1 MANEKTKDTLFI
13 DMKYIILYRKLG
25 YKEVKPDF
33 FEYDYNDT
41 KIIIESENQRYSFKG
56 NYYQLLSY
64 KDFVIL
70 ECIDRLLKKGYESN
84 QIRFDGLSDLSVYK
98 NNDICFRIFVAQWG
112 KDYKELL
119 SNYKYDDNGIVVLY
133 TSQLSG
139 GLVDFISRIYI
150 NHNVYEKGIFDKG
163 IAPYKFDFKNKEA
176 DGDYPKEFV
185 VSDNELLKYLGH
197 DKKVII
203 PEGIRRIGTG
213 AFWNNI
219 EVEEI
224 ILPDSVT
231 CICGDTFIYAT
242 NLKKINIPCNVDEMG
257 DDPFAGC
264 FNIEIENNSPK
275 FILEDGILFDKT
287 RRFLIHYTASNKA
300 TRYVIPETVEWIGK
314 HSFYK
319 CQNLEE
325 IVVTKNV
332 KFMGNN
338 AFSDCDKVHLVNQSE
353 YFKYIDGVLYNKE
366 GTQCMHY
373 SMGSGVEVVN
383 LLPTVRTIGR
393 NCFWNC
399 TMIKRIIIPQ
409 SVRQIGYNPFASC
422 TNITFEN
429 NSPFYKVEKGILYD
443 STMKELVCCPSSA
456 VENGKIIIPSTV
468 INLGRNCFAGCDKL
482 EKIDI
487 PSNVKFISRSTFS
500 NCTGLKQVVLPSSIE
515 EIGDWCFNNCINL
528 EKISIP
534 KDLKLSPNTFNGCP
548 NVDII
553 RY

>member
-25 YKEVKPDF
+25 YREIKPDI

-41 KIIIESENQRYSFKG
+41 KIIIESENQRYLYNNK
-56 NYYQLLSY
+56 YYQLLNY

-70 ECIDRLLKKGYESN
+70 ECIDRLLKKGYSSS
-84 QIRFDGLSDLSVYK
+84 QIRFDGLSDLTIYK
-98 NNDICFRIFVAQWG
+98 NNEICFKIFASQWG

-119 SNYKYDDNGIVVLY
+119 SEYKYDGECLVVLY

-139 GLVDFISRIYI
+139 GLVDFISKIYLDSK
-150 NHNVYEKGIFDKG
+150 VYDKGIFEKE
-163 IAPYKFDFKNKEA
+163 IKPYEFNFRNKEA
-176 DGDYPKEFV
+176 EGNYPPEFQV
-185 VSDNELLKYLGH
+185 EDNELLKYLGH
-197 DKKVII
+197 DKKVFV
-203 PEGIRRIGTG
+203 PNGIRRIGTG

-219 EVEEI
+219 EIEEVV
-224 ILPDSVT
+224 LPDTVT

-242 NLKKINIPCNVDEMG
+242 NLKRINIPKNVDEMG

-264 FNIEIENNSPK
+264 FNIEIDNQSKE

-300 TRYVIPETVEWIGK
+300 KRYVIPETVEWIGK

-325 IVVTKNV
+325 IVITKNV

-338 AFSDCDKVHLVNQSE
+338 AFSDCDKVHLVNYSD
-353 YFKYIDGVLYNKE
+353 YFKYINGVLYNKE

-373 SMGSGVEVVN
+373 SMGSGIDVVK

-399 TMIKRIIIPQ
+399 TMIKKIVIPK

-422 TNITFEN
+422 SNITFEN
-429 NSPFYKVEKGILYD
+429 QSPFYKVENGILYD
-443 STMKELVCCPSSA
+443 SSMKELVCCPSTA
-456 VENGKIIIPSTV
+456 VENGKVMIPKTV

-482 EKIDI
+482 EEIEI

-500 NCTGLKQVVLPSSIE
+500 NCTSLKKVLIPPTVE
-515 EIGDWCFNNCINL
+515 DMGDWCFNNCVNL
-528 EKISIP
+528 EMVSIP
-534 KDLKLSPNTFNGCP
+534 SNLKISPNTFNGCP
-548 NVDII
+548 NVKVFK
-553 RY
+553 Y